1 LGVKTQ
7 KYIVLT
13 PEIRIIANKI
23 SDKYEEPTGSFFFND
38 SSPKKHRTSSIQ
50 QRRRRP
56 QQPAVSAPVL
66 SVVERVEPAKIS
78 S

>member
-23 SDKYEEPTGSFFFND
+23 SDKYEEPTGSFFL
-38 SSPKKHRTSSIQ
+38 
-50 QRRRRP
+50 